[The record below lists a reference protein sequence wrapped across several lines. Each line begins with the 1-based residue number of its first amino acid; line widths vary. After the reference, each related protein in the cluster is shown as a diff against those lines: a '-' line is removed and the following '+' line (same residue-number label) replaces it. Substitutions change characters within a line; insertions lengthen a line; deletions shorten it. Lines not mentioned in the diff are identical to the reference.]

1 MKPISIKQILAETE
15 EIEKAFKKVDIS
27 WILETQY
34 KHSGYFLNELIIE
47 VERNLIKKQ
56 KEEPVNYAITQRF
69 EKTLNR
75 LLMIQEYF
83 NRSQGYI
90 RQLEAENE
98 QLKHKFETYKINIK

>member
-1 MKPISIKQILAETE
+1 MISVKQILEETS
-15 EIEKAFKKVDIS
+15 EIEKAWKKLDMS
-27 WILETQY
+27 WIMETQY

-75 LLMIQEYF
+75 LLLIQEYF
-83 NRSQGYI
+83 NKSQSYI
-90 RQLEAENE
+90 RDLELQNE
-98 QLKHKFETYKINIK
+98 QLKQKFETYKINIK